1 MAFGLVI
8 GAVAGAAIG
17 GAVQGVTAF
26 VTTKEKAGAYRQAAQ
41 QVRDATEKYSGKN
54 AYDSMVNKGQDY
66 MTQDMASMGTEMA
79 ANTYQPTNPGAGA
92 SAQANA
98 LNAADRSANVVNA
111 TGLNALQSGMS
122 DANAANQAK
131 YNAATTQAQ
140 QLMNQAD
147 INFNVANQ
155 AVQEGLGAAGNI
167 AQTANSLR
175 RTKNGREI
183 D

>member
-1 MAFGLVI
+1 MFGLVI
-8 GAVAGAAIG
+8 GAVAGAVVG

-41 QVRDATEKYSGKN
+41 QVREATEKYSGKN

-66 MTQDMASMGTEMA
+66 MGKDMASMGTEMA
-79 ANTYQPTNPGAGA
+79 ANVYQPTNPGAGA
-92 SAQANA
+92 TAQANA
-98 LNAADRSANVVNA
+98 LNAADRAANVVNE

-147 INFNVANQ
+147 IRYGVANQ
-155 AVQEGLGAAGNI
+155 AVQEGMNALGS
-167 AQTANSLR
+167 TANTINSLR
-175 RTKNGREI
+175 TTKNGREI